1 MKLRKTLLGLMTG
14 LALGAMAT
22 PVSPTPREVKPAG
35 RSAYCGHKAIYKIMY
50 DNYANSDA
58 ANAVMEAARAD
69 GRPCVIEYSNPDGA
83 GVKGVKMGLGAVNDS
98 TQKPNV
104 KVIIGKRGDKI
115 VEPWESKIPAEAE
128 GYYLSI
134 TAPDRVVIA
143 GADEAGAFYGAQ
155 TLRHIL
161 DSATHCIPALEIV
174 DYPAISKR
182 GVIEG
187 FYGNPWTFNDRL
199 SQFDFYGRNKM
210 NIYIYGPK
218 DDPYHHKRWYEMY
231 PAEKEDEMEEMV
243 DAARRNKVK
252 FVWAM
257 HPSNSIESKEDRAK
271 ALEKF
276 ERMYLLGIRDFAIF
290 FDDISAKSVDTQID
304 YLNFLDREFVKLHP
318 DVGNLIVCPTMY
330 NKAWSGGDYLKKMGT
345 QLNPDIEIMWT
356 GNSVCDM
363 INVGDCEW
371 FTSET
376 TRKPFIWLNYP
387 VNDYGQH
394 NLLMG
399 PVTGN
404 DREIGPL
411 VAAFCSNPM
420 QYAEAS
426 KVALYQLAD
435 FAWNPEAY
443 NENASWLAATE
454 TLEPEHV
461 DAFRLFCLNNVDVA
475 PSVHGLRFYGETPD
489 FAALVEA
496 NPEMTVA
503 DVLRFRPWFESRR
516 DAANELLAAADA
528 GDPLL
533 SEVREWVVA
542 MQLQSLQGL
551 ELTRMAEA
559 LIAENPQG
567 FIDAYKA
574 YQALVGEA
582 EEIVSRNFEGS
593 IQSVRVQ
600 TGTLHVKPWLKT
612 VSADLGERFKQ
623 TGAAYPDD
631 LFPRQAVENGTYYIK
646 NEGRWLGNP
655 DAGSEGGA
663 PVFQSAIDD
672 INPNRQEWHI
682 RLDPVTERY
691 SIVNSKDERYLNEV
705 FRFGTNPFN
714 RDWNT
719 YIIKKGPNGKY
730 SIQNAGNGGQKFWG
744 VEGDLIQGA
753 PNGADHYVFELE
765 KVD

>member
-1 MKLRKTLLGLMTG
+1 MKKIILPLLLGLT
-14 LALGAMAT
+14 AVGAEA
-22 PVSPTPREVKPAG
+22 
-35 RSAYCGHKAIYKIMY
+35 RSAYCGHKAVYGITT
-50 DNYANSDA
+50 DNLAH
-58 ANAVMEAARAD
+58 MEAVDAFAR
-69 GRPCVIEYSNPDGA
+69 RPFTLEIKGSNT
-83 GVKGVKMGLGAVNDS
+83 VKMGASVSGEEI
-98 TQKPNV
+98 KPNV
-104 KVIIGKRGDKI
+104 KVIIGQRGDEI
-115 VEPWESKIPAEAE
+115 VAPYEPKIPRQPE
-128 GYYLSI
+128 GYYLKI
-134 TAPDRVVIA
+134 EAPDKVIIA
-143 GADEAGAFYGAQ
+143 GSDRAGTFYGAQ
-155 TLRHIL
+155 AFARIL
-161 DSATHCIPALEIV
+161 DNAAHCVDEVEISTA
-174 DYPAISKR
+174 PAIGKR

-187 FYGNPWTFNDRL
+187 FYGNPWSHADRL
-199 SQFDFYGRNKM
+199 SQFDFYGRTGM

-218 DDPYHHKRWYEMY
+218 DDPYHHSRWFEPY
-231 PAEKEDEMEEMV
+231 PAEKAREMEELV
-243 DAARRNKVK
+243 NAAERNMVK

-257 HPSNSIESKEDRAK
+257 HPSNSIETKEDRAK
-271 ALEKF
+271 AIGKLEQ
-276 ERMYLLGIRDFAIF
+276 MYDLGVRNFAIF

-304 YLNFLDREFVKLHP
+304 YLNFLDREFVKKYG

-363 INVGDCEW
+363 INVGDCQW
-371 FTSET
+371 FTDET

-404 DREIGPL
+404 DREIAPM

-443 NENASWLAATE
+443 DENQSWLAATAA
-454 TLEPEHV
+454 LEPDHT
-461 DAFRLFCLNNVDVA
+461 DAFRIFCMNNVDVA
-475 PSVHGLRFYGETPD
+475 PSVHGLRFYGETPE

-496 NPEMTVA
+496 NP
-503 DVLRFRPWFESRR
+503 DVTPAAVLEFAPWFESRR
-516 DAANELLAAADA
+516 DAANELLLAADA

-533 SEVREWVVA
+533 SEVREWIVA
-542 MQLQSLQGL
+542 LQLQSLQGL
-551 ELTRMAEA
+551 ELVRMAEA
-559 LIAENPQG
+559 LLAENPNG
-567 FIDAYKA
+567 FINAYKE
-574 YQALVGEA
+574 YTSLGEEA
-582 EEIVSRNFEGS
+582 ENLVSRGFEGS

-612 VSADLGERFKQ
+612 ASTALSDAFKK
-623 TGAAYPDD
+623 TGADYPAD
-631 LFPRQAVENGTYYIK
+631 LFPQQTVENGTYYIK
-646 NEGRWLGNP
+646 HNGRWLGNP
-655 DAGSEGGA
+655 DAGGKGGA
-663 PVFQSAIDD
+663 PVFQAAIDD

-705 FRFGTNPFN
+705 FKFGVNPFS

-719 YIIKKGPNGKY
+719 YIIKKKNGKY
-730 SIQNAGNGGQKFWG
+730 SIQNAGNGGQNFWG
-744 VEGDLIQGA
+744 VEGDLIQAA
-753 PNGADHYVFELE
+753 PKSADHYIFELIPVNE
-765 KVD
+765 Q